1 MHHPDTFKPW
11 WYIIFHVS
19 LFVIVSLCNLSLRNS
34 VIVASS
40 KWSIQ
45 LDRWISNKIEKLQL
59 HAVST
64 EYRISN
70 SDVIQ
75 YTFSIILFHCSKF
88 IRITDFNDSSRER
101 LFNDLSKDLI
111 PFLTFATNLFEQSNE
126 TTKWWTNVVL
136 EMTWHVEA
144 TRRLKYSYEL
154 HVESRWE
161 NNLSTDSKPSK
172 PSPRAPRFQQAFDRV
187 RVNTFPGINN

>member
-40 KWSIQ
+40 KWSIG

-75 YTFSIILFHCSKF
+75 YTFSIISFHCSKF
-88 IRITDFNDSSRER
+88 IRIIDFNDSSRER

-126 TTKWWTNVVL
+126 TTKWWTNVRNDL
-136 EMTWHVEA
+136 TCRSYA
-144 TRRLKYSYEL
+144 TIEIFIRTARRISLGK
-154 HVESRWE
+154 
-161 NNLSTDSKPSK
+161 
-172 PSPRAPRFQQAFDRV
+172 
-187 RVNTFPGINN
+187 